1 MENRRSHC
9 AEFRASVAQSHA
21 RSLASA
27 AARDFIRFAIIVG
40 ETTEQLSGW
49 VCITAALDG
58 NMHTRREWRARCN
71 DHHQSRAQSPINAHR
86 ATHQSG
92 SHCSGDAPSL
102 DSGVSAGEG
111 APSAA
116 TFRHHGSTE
125 SARLGSTGAPSMGIT
140 S

>member
-1 MENRRSHC
+1 MISRVRQLNEAVTHYFVC
-9 AEFRASVAQSHA
+9 
-21 RSLASA
+21 L
-27 AARDFIRFAIIVG
+27 AIIVG

-58 NMHTRREWRARCN
+58 YMHTRREWRARCN
-71 DHHQSRAQSPINAHR
+71 YHHQSRAQSPINAHR

-102 DSGVSAGEG
+102 DSGSSARKG

-116 TFRHHGSTE
+116 TLRHHGSTE